1 MILIIFFK
9 KGITISVNVS
19 LFCQPLNII
28 YQYGAEFIVPRPEAY
43 SEPSRTYKMEPF
55 AKIGNNFPPLII
67 FAKSF
72 ITLAEAKKIF
82 EYCMQ
87 TSSRIKEIN

>member
-28 YQYGAEFIVPRPEAY
+28 YQYGGEFIVPRPEAY

-55 AKIGNNFPPLII
+55 AKIGNNFSPLII
-67 FAKSF
+67 FVKSF
-72 ITLAEAKKIF
+72 ITLAEAKRIF

>member
-28 YQYGAEFIVPRPEAY
+28 YQYGGEFIVPRPEAY

-55 AKIGNNFPPLII
+55 AKKGNNFPTLII
-67 FAKSF
+67 F
-72 ITLAEAKKIF
+72 
-82 EYCMQ
+82 Q
-87 TSSRIKEIN
+87 

>member
-1 MILIIFFK
+1 MILIIFLK

-19 LFCQPLNII
+19 LFCPPLNII
-28 YQYGAEFIVPRPEAY
+28 YQYGGKFLVPRPEAY

-72 ITLAEAKKIF
+72 ITLAEVKRIF
-82 EYCMQ
+82 EYRMQ